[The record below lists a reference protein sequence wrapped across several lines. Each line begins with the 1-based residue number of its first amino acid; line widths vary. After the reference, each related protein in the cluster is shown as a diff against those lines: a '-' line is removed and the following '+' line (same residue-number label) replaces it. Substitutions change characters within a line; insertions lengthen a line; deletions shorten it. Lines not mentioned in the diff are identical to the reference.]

1 METPFGVW
9 LPQVTIVRCRR
20 LADAQLA
27 VEAIRERHC
36 VVLQLEGTE
45 PAEARR
51 IVDFLAGAARALD
64 GSMERV
70 GEDTFLCAPLGVNVS
85 QG

>member
-20 LADAQLA
+20 LEEAQLA
-27 VEAIRERHC
+27 VEAVRSRHC
-36 VVLQLEGTE
+36 VVLQLEGAE
-45 PAEARR
+45 PAEAQR
-51 IVDFLAGAARALD
+51 IVDFLSGATHALD
-64 GSMERV
+64 GSINRIDEA
-70 GEDTFLCAPLGVNVS
+70 TFLCAPLGVSVL

>member
-9 LPQVTIVRCRR
+9 LPQVTIVGCRR

-27 VEAIRERHC
+27 VEAVRARHC
-36 VVLQLEGTE
+36 VVLQLEGAE
-45 PAEARR
+45 PAEAQR
-51 IVDFLAGAARALD
+51 IVDFLSGATRALD
-64 GSMERV
+64 GSMDRIDEA
-70 GEDTFLCAPLGVNVS
+70 TFLCAPLGVSVQ